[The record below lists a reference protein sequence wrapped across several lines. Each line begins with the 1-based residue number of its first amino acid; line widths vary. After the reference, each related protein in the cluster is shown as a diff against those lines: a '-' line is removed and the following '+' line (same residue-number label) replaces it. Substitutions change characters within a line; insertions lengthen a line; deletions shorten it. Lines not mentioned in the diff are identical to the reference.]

1 MYVIWQEV
9 ETTLLRLGFWG
20 ASWPGEGEV
29 EEGGGGGGSWYPISS
44 DPRYYKSIKAT
55 LLNFSDKIEL
65 EWLVF
70 HISDHN
76 TVIMTS

>member
-1 MYVIWQEV
+1 M
-9 ETTLLRLGFWG
+9 
-20 ASWPGEGEV
+20 

-76 TVIMTS
+76 TVIMTSYNVKICKSVIFFALLNGSERPNATKHF